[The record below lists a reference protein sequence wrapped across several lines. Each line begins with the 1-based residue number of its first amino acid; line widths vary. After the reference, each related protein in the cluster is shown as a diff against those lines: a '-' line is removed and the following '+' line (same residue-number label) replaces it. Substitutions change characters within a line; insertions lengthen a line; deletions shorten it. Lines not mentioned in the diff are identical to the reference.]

1 MRLFVFF
8 KQKTAYEMRISDWSS
23 DVCSSDLNAIGFRK
37 NTGQQFMWIFNGFRS
52 IFTTA
57 KHRNVVHRS
66 RTVEG
71 DQRDNVTKVC
81 WLYLSQRLAHSFRFQ
96 LEHAD
101 RVAPFQKV
109 VYRPIVPFEQIEID
123 IDATFLQQLH
133 GFLKYRKGLET
144 QKIKLYQSCPF
155 TIFHVELSED
165 RKRQ

>member
-1 MRLFVFF
+1 
-8 KQKTAYEMRISDWSS
+8 
-23 DVCSSDLNAIGFRK
+23 
-37 NTGQQFMWIFNGFRS
+37 MWIFNGFRS

-109 VYRPIVPFEQIEID
+109 VYRPIEIGRASCRERVGQYLS
-123 IDATFLQQLH
+123 ISVVAVS
-133 GFLKYRKGLET
+133 LKK
-144 QKIKLYQSCPF
+144 KNI
-155 TIFHVELSED
+155 LS
-165 RKRQ
+165 KYNS